1 MNGRDKISTTGD
13 EMGID
18 YTTPLPENGDYR
30 TYCEDAVKGPGKF
43 EGEKGYTF
51 YFYENMMEGD
61 GEDYTDVTEFM
72 GEEYETS
79 YTAFDITGAD
89 TAIFPELKGYKRAF
103 LHEDDNGFV
112 TCTLSKGEE

>member
-1 MNGRDKISTTGD
+1 
-13 EMGID
+13 MGTD
-18 YTTPLPENGDYR
+18 YTTPLPANGDYR

-43 EGEKGYTF
+43 EGEPGYTF
-51 YFYENMMEGD
+51 YFYESMMEGD
-61 GEDYTDVTEFM
+61 GEDYYELDADTYTM

-103 LHEDDNGFV
+103 LHEDDYGFV
-112 TCTLSKGEE
+112 TCTLSETGTL